1 MINLQLPWDASAA
14 ITPSLTVLSIGMH
27 VGWALVLGA
36 VSAHLLRRRRFGL
49 RVSITFLVMA
59 FCMLPNQWSLSWW
72 LGLAFQTPSLVLQA
86 LCGLYL
92 YRQWRSHDDA
102 VPSQLTE
109 TTAWPMSLLMI
120 AIGIGWLLALD
131 TFALLTIQLYS
142 IGFMPYAVLAA
153 LFFACL
159 LQLISS
165 RSDHSPPHQ
174 HYRMLAA
181 IVLISILVHLFTRLP
196 SGNVWDALIDPWLWI
211 LAHLCVLNTLVSG
224 IRARRRSVA

>member
-14 ITPSLTVLSIGMH
+14 ITPSLTMLAIGMH

-92 YRQWRSHDDA
+92 YRQWRSHGDA
-102 VPSQLTE
+102 VPLQVTE
-109 TTAWPMSLLMI
+109 TAAWPMSLLMI

-131 TFALLTIQLYS
+131 TFAMLTIQLYS

-174 HYRMLAA
+174 HHRMLAA

-211 LAHLCVLNTLVSG
+211 LAHWFALSRLKKSVL
-224 IRARRRSVA
+224 A

>member
-211 LAHLCVLNTLVSG
+211 LAHWFALSRLKKSVL
-224 IRARRRSVA
+224 A

>member
-1 MINLQLPWDASAA
+1 
-14 ITPSLTVLSIGMH
+14 
-27 VGWALVLGA
+27 
-36 VSAHLLRRRRFGL
+36 
-49 RVSITFLVMA
+49 
-59 FCMLPNQWSLSWW
+59 
-72 LGLAFQTPSLVLQA
+72 TPSLVLQA
-86 LCGLYL
+86 LCGLYR

-102 VPSQLTE
+102 VPSQVTE
-109 TTAWPMSLLMI
+109 TAAWPMSLLMI

-211 LAHLCVLNTLVSG
+211 SAHWFALSRLKKSVLA
-224 IRARRRSVA
+224 